1 MVTGEEAI
9 LFTDF
14 RYTKQAKEQS
24 QGVELVEITSRW
36 VEEIFEILK
45 KKGIKK
51 IGFEK
56 EYISYSLYSL
66 FKNKWTGISFK
77 PVNSAVT
84 AFRAVKDQEEID
96 AIINSVE
103 LADKAFKHILAEI
116 KPGRKEREIAL
127 ELEYFMRKEGAE
139 GISFDFIVAS
149 GIRGAMPHGVA
160 SEKKLKEGEMVTLDF
175 GCVLKGYCSDI
186 SRTVVLGD
194 PSEKQKEIYSLVNA
208 AQSLGLESLRPGI
221 KAEDADKKVRDYFSL
236 KGYGDFFGHGLGH
249 GVGMEVHE
257 APRLAPC
264 SEDELIPGM
273 VVTVEPGLYIDGF
286 GGVRIEDMA
295 LITSEGY
302 QVLTKS
308 SKEFIQI

>member
-66 FKNKWTGISFK
+66 FKSKWTGISLK
-77 PVNSAVT
+77 PVNNAVT
-84 AFRAVKDQEEID
+84 AFRAIKHQEEID
-96 AIINSVE
+96 AITKSVE

-308 SKEFIQI
+308 SKDFIQI